1 LLGHI
6 IKFVRDRLS
15 KISNA
20 GKKKKEGP
28 AKEIKVTG
36 GKAAQERKP
45 GTRDARQPGRQH
57 APIQDKRAPQQPGAQ
72 RGRRPQP
79 QQQQQTPAPVRK
91 ERPPQAPKAAPVQ
104 KKQPDN
110 WDVSQFKVEPSEG
123 KTRFH
128 DLNLPRELMHA
139 IYDLGFQ
146 YCTPIQAE
154 ILFNTLNG
162 KDATGK
168 AQTGTGKTA
177 AFLITAITRLMKEKP
192 EAKRRNGAP
201 RALVIAP
208 TRELVMQIA
217 SDADKLGKYSNLSI
231 MAVYG
236 GMDYQKQKRQ
246 LNGQQVD
253 ILAATPG
260 RLLDFYNRHDV
271 HLSQVEIMVIDEA
284 DRMLDMGFIPDVR
297 KIVRATPPKEKR
309 QTLFF
314 SATITPDVERLAGYW
329 TKDAVR
335 VEIEPAQVEVESV
348 KQIIYIVTSE
358 EKYPLVYN
366 LITKQNMDR
375 VIIFAN
381 RRDETQGLTDLLLK
395 HGISCSL
402 ISGDVDQRQRIRT
415 LDDFK
420 NGKIRVLVATD
431 VASRGIHVEG
441 ISHVINY
448 TLPQDPED
456 YVHRIGRT
464 GRAGATGT
472 SISFATEDDS
482 FYIPAIEGFLGH
494 SLHCIQPDEKLLQ
507 LPGELEVAAPVET
520 GTGEAKPQ
528 ESKPS
533 GGQRQGGGYR
543 RQGGQRPG
551 GGGQGRG
558 QRPQGQRQGGQRPQ
572 QGQRS
577 GGRRYQDRPNSTSPE
592 KQQDQGSSENK
603 PASQNRS
610 EGHSETPKPRNPES
624 GSQES

>member
-1 LLGHI
+1 MLGHI

-20 GKKKKEGP
+20 GKKKKEGT
-28 AKEIKVTG
+28 AKEIKAG
-36 GKAAQERKP
+36 GGQQGKERKT
-45 GTRDARQPGRQH
+45 GRETRPSGRPH
-57 APIQDKRAPQQPGAQ
+57 APVQDKRAPQGMAPKPKRTQSQPQ
-72 RGRRPQP
+72 PP
-79 QQQQQTPAPVRK
+79 QQQQQAPAPFRK
-91 ERPPQAPKAAPVQ
+91 ERPQPVQKTAVPQ

-110 WDVSQFKVEPSEG
+110 WDVAQFKVEPSPD

-128 DLNLPRELMHA
+128 DLNLPKELMHA
-139 IYDLGFQ
+139 ISDLGFQ

-177 AFLITAITRLMKEKP
+177 AFLITIITRLLKEKLQQD
-192 EAKRRNGAP
+192 KRRNGAP
-201 RALVIAP
+201 RALIIAP

-217 SDADKLGKYSNLSI
+217 SDADNLGKFTNLVI
-231 MAVYG
+231 MSVYG

-253 ILAATPG
+253 ILVATPG

-297 KIVRATPPKEKR
+297 RIVRATPPKEQR

-314 SATITPDVERLAGYW
+314 SATITPDVERLASYW

-335 VEIEPAQVEVESV
+335 VEIEPAQVEVDSV

-358 EKYPLVYN
+358 DKYPLVYN
-366 LITKQNMDR
+366 LITMKNMDR

-395 HGISCSL
+395 HGISCAL

-420 NGKIRVLVATD
+420 NSKIRVLVATD
-431 VASRGIHVEG
+431 VASRGIHVDG

-482 FYIPAIEGFLGH
+482 FYIPAIEKFLGH
-494 SLHCIQPDEKLLQ
+494 SLHCVQPDEKLLQ
-507 LPGELEVAAPVET
+507 LPGELEVAPPVQSASGET
-520 GTGEAKPQ
+520 RSQDTRHSGQRQGGGGYRGGGGQRSGTGQRGGQRPQ
-528 ESKPS
+528 
-533 GGQRQGGGYR
+533 GGQRQGGP
-543 RQGGQRPG
+543 RQGGG
-551 GGGQGRG
+551 
-558 QRPQGQRQGGQRPQ
+558 GGQRPQ
-572 QGQRS
+572 S
-577 GGRRYQDRPNSTSPE
+577 GSRPERRNPNRPGTENKNEGRTERPGPQNTEPKKPQSP
-592 KQQDQGSSENK
+592 DSEN
-603 PASQNRS
+603 Q
-610 EGHSETPKPRNPES
+610 
-624 GSQES
+624 

>member
-1 LLGHI
+1 M
-6 IKFVRDRLS
+6 
-15 KISNA
+15 SNT
-20 GKKKKEGP
+20 GKKKKEGTV
-28 AKEIKVTG
+28 KEVKVSG
-36 GKAAQERKP
+36 A
-45 GTRDARQPGRQH
+45 QPGRERRTGRENRQ
-57 APIQDKRAPQQPGAQ
+57 QQPGSGRQQTPQQAQ
-72 RGRRPQP
+72 RTPQQASQPRGKRPQPQQP
-79 QQQQQTPAPVRK
+79 QQQQQASAAGTQPRRERQERPAPKVQQ
-91 ERPPQAPKAAPVQ
+91 PP

-110 WDVSQFKVEPSEG
+110 WDVAQFKVEPAEG

-128 DLNLPRELMHA
+128 DLNLPKELMHA

-162 KDATGK
+162 KDATGR

-177 AFLITAITRLMKEKP
+177 AFLITIITRLMKEKLQT
-192 EAKRRNGAP
+192 KRRNGAP
-201 RALVIAP
+201 RALIIAP

-217 SDADKLGKYSNLSI
+217 SDAINLGKYTDLVI
-231 MAVYG
+231 MSVYG

-253 ILAATPG
+253 VLVATPG

-314 SATITPDVERLAGYW
+314 SATLTPDVERLASYW
-329 TKDAVR
+329 TKEAVN
-335 VEIEPAQVEVESV
+335 VEIAPAQVEVESV

-366 LITKQNMDR
+366 LITQQNMDR

-381 RRDETQGLTDLLLK
+381 RRDETQGLTDHLLK
-395 HGISCSL
+395 HGISCAL

-420 NGKIRVLVATD
+420 NGRIRVLVATD

-494 SLHCIQPDEKLLQ
+494 SLHCIQPEEKLLQ
-507 LPGELEVAAPVET
+507 LPEELDTTATEQTTQAAPAEA
-520 GTGEAKPQ
+520 GESGSMENKPQ
-528 ESKPS
+528 DNRPQEKRRQS
-533 GGQRQGGGYR
+533 QRPQGSGGYR
-543 RQGGQRPG
+543 RG
-551 GGGQGRG
+551 GGNQQRRSGSGG
-558 QRPQGQRQGGQRPQ
+558 GPRPQG
-572 QGQRS
+572 RS
-577 GGRRYQDRPNSTSPE
+577 GQKPQPGENRPERKNSGRQEKPSPE
-592 KQQDQGSSENK
+592 RKDETK
-603 PASQNRS
+603 P
-610 EGHSETPKPRNPES
+610 EKPGRQEES
-624 GSQES
+624 

>member
-1 LLGHI
+1 MLGHI
-6 IKFVRDRLS
+6 FKFVRDRLS

-20 GKKKKEGP
+20 GKRKKEG
-28 AKEIKVTG
+28 AEKEIKASG
-36 GKAAQERKP
+36 EKKERKP
-45 GTRDARQPGRQH
+45 QQREQRQPGRQPH
-57 APIQDKRAPQQPGAQ
+57 APVHDKRAPQTPGQKGKKPQSQQAS
-72 RGRRPQP
+72 PQP
-79 QQQQQTPAPVRK
+79 LRK
-91 ERPPQAPKAAPVQ
+91 ERPQQPPQKPAQVQKAAAPAPQ

-110 WDVSQFKVEPSEG
+110 WDAAQFKVEPSEG

-128 DLNLPRELMHA
+128 DLNLPKELMHA

-162 KDATGK
+162 RDATGK

-177 AFLITAITRLMKEKP
+177 AFLITAITRFLKEKP
-192 EAKRRNGAP
+192 EPKRRNGAP
-201 RALVIAP
+201 RALIIAP

-217 SDADKLGKYSNLSI
+217 SDALNLGKYTNLVI
-231 MAVYG
+231 MSVYG

-253 ILAATPG
+253 ILVATPG

-271 HLSQVEIMVIDEA
+271 HLSQVEILVIDEA

-297 KIVRATPPKEKR
+297 KIVRSTPPKEKR

-314 SATITPDVERLAGYW
+314 SATLTPDVERLAGYW
-329 TKDAVR
+329 TKDSVR

-348 KQIIYIVTSE
+348 KQIIYIVTNE

-395 HGISCSL
+395 HGISCAL
-402 ISGDVDQRQRIRT
+402 ISGDVDQRQRIKT

-420 NGKIRVLVATD
+420 NGRIRVLVATD
-431 VASRGIHVEG
+431 VASRGIHVDG

-482 FYIPAIEGFLGH
+482 FYIPAIEVFLGH
-494 SLHCIQPDEKLLQ
+494 SMHCIQPDEKLLQ
-507 LPGELEVAAPVET
+507 LPGELEVAPPVEHQE
-520 GTGEAKPQ
+520 GHKPQ
-528 ESKPS
+528 ESRPS
-533 GGQRQGGGYR
+533 GGQRGGYR
-543 RQGGQRPG
+543 R
-551 GGGQGRG
+551 GGQG
-558 QRPQGQRQGGQRPQ
+558 QG
-572 QGQRS
+572 GQRS
-577 GGRRYQDRPNSTSPE
+577 GGQRSGGQRSGGQRSGGSRPQGGRPPRPE
-592 KQQDQGSSENK
+592 WKRPQ
-603 PASQNRS
+603 
-610 EGHSETPKPRNPES
+610 EGPKPDSQKPEGPNPEGPQS
-624 GSQES
+624 AE